1 MKTRLIIVML
11 LMAISVFGQTNQ
23 TSVEAFK
30 RSYELEDSADYAM
43 AIKVLKDIFVDSSYE
58 FNIRL
63 GWLSYLSED
72 YINSHKYYER
82 AIELLPYA
90 IEAKLG
96 SVLPL
101 AAMGNWNEVITIY
114 EQILA
119 IDPQNTLTN
128 YRIGVIYYER
138 GEFDKA
144 FPYVE
149 KVVNLYPFDYDSVIL
164 FAWINLRLSNF
175 RQAEV
180 LFDKSL
186 LILPDNESATEG
198 LKLIQ

>member
-1 MKTRLIIVML
+1 MKTTLTIVIL
-11 LMAISVFGQTNQ
+11 VIAASVFGQTNQ

-30 RSYELEDSADYAM
+30 RSYELEDSADYDM
-43 AIKVLKDIFVDSSYE
+43 AIKVLKDIFDDNSYE
-58 FNIRL
+58 INIRL
-63 GWLSYLSED
+63 GWLNYLSED
-72 YINSHKYYER
+72 YLNAQKYYEK
-82 AIELLPYA
+82 ATELLPYA

-101 AAMGNWNEVITIY
+101 AAMGNWNEVVTIY

-119 IDPQNTLTN
+119 IDSQNTLVN
-128 YRIGVIYYER
+128 YRLGAIYYER

-144 FPYVE
+144 FSYVE

-164 FAWINLRLSNF
+164 FAWVNLRLNNF
-175 RQAEV
+175 RKAEV
-180 LFDKSL
+180 LFNKSL
-186 LILPDNESATEG
+186 LILPDNESAIEG